1 MIKILSQN
9 LINQIAAGEVIERP
23 SSVIKELMENAI
35 DARATEINVKI
46 INAGKSFISISDN
59 GIGMDKDSL
68 QLCILSH
75 ATSKLSN
82 ENLFDIHTFGFR
94 GEALPS
100 IVSIAR
106 VSITSS
112 NSNTNEA
119 WCLQS
124 NGKEQCSILPST
136 RIKGTTVEVQ
146 DLFFATPAR
155 LKFLKSDATESD
167 ACLQTFNR
175 IALAFNKIS
184 FTFQEDNK
192 KIISYPVEN
201 NLNQRICN
209 IFGTTFFENVFPV
222 DIKQD
227 NFSLSGVIGVPTFN
241 KSSSLY
247 QYFFVNNRFVKDK
260 IFTSALKVAYSG
272 LVPHGRF
279 PVAILFFSLPYSDV
293 DVNAHPSKIEIR
305 FRNSDKVRSFLITEL
320 KKAISSFGSK
330 KSTTETIHNFYDN
343 ISQNFSDKNSAS
355 YVPSNISISNFS
367 KIEKINTKDF
377 GASIYQPHKIEN
389 YHLSEPKKTDENN
402 PYTAYNLSKL
412 SIQKNT
418 EQTVFEQDTSNEI
431 DLGNPLYQIANTY
444 IVAANNDNLII
455 VDQHAAA
462 ERITLE
468 KLQSF
473 SKLESQNLLLP
484 EMYPIKQS
492 QLELLEKNK
501 ELINKFGIIYEILT
515 SDMIMIQALPSIL
528 GHCDVKPLINDI
540 LDELETFGNVQTLQ
554 EKIQLMLSTISCHGS
569 LRAGKKLSI
578 EEMDSLLRQMEKTP
592 NIAQCC
598 HGRPSYIT
606 INYKILNKFFERY

>member
-1 MIKILSQN
+1 MIKILPQN

-35 DARATEINVKI
+35 DAGATEINIKI
-46 INAGKSFISISDN
+46 INAGKSFISVSDN

-100 IVSIAR
+100 IASIAR

-136 RIKGTTVEVQ
+136 RIRGTTVEVQ

-175 IALAFNKIS
+175 IALAFNKIF

-192 KIISYPVEN
+192 KIISYPIED
-201 NLNQRICN
+201 NLNQRIYN
-209 IFGTTFFENVFPV
+209 VFGTTFFENVFPIN
-222 DIKQD
+222 IKQD
-227 NFSLSGVIGVPTFN
+227 NFLLSGVIGVPTFN

-260 IFTSALKVAYSG
+260 IFTAALKVAYSG

-293 DVNAHPSKIEIR
+293 DVNAHPTKTEIR

-330 KSTTETIHNFYDN
+330 KSTTEVINNFCDN
-343 ISQNFSDKNSAS
+343 IYTRNFSDKNTTSCVS
-355 YVPSNISISNFS
+355 SNFS
-367 KIEKINTKDF
+367 KIVRNNAKDF
-377 GASIYQPHKIEN
+377 SASIYQPHKIDN
-389 YHLSEPKKTDENN
+389 YHLAESKNTDANN
-402 PYTAYNLSKL
+402 SYKAYDLNNLSV
-412 SIQKNT
+412 QKNI
-418 EQTVFEQDTSNEI
+418 EQIVFEQDTSNEI
-431 DLGNPLYQIANTY
+431 NLGNPLYQIANTY

-455 VDQHAAA
+455 VDQHATA

-501 ELINKFGIIYEILT
+501 ELINKFGIIYETLT
-515 SDMIMIQALPSIL
+515 PDMIMIQALPSIL
-528 GHCDVKPLINDI
+528 GHCEVKPLINDV
-540 LDELETFGNVQTLQ
+540 LDELETFGNVQSLQ

-578 EEMDSLLRQMEKTP
+578 EEMNSLLRQMEKTP

-598 HGRPSYIT
+598 HGRPSYIM